1 MDSGG
6 QIGAM
11 GTFGLTAVNCPLTVR
26 GALGIARAGLGN
38 TLALTG
44 DTVDLDYATAALSV
58 VDAADVPTGRIV
70 INGRVITSI
79 SKAARADI
87 AGKTPQEISLRLGI
101 ADVNRTTSLF
111 RARNLAL
118 NGVDAV
124 LIQNSGPGA
133 AIYRR
138 LPGHRDRGA
147 RRHPVRDSG
156 ADRG

>member
-1 MDSGG
+1 MDPGW

-11 GTFGLTAVNCPLTVR
+11 GTFGLTAVNGPLTVR

-87 AGKTPQEISLRLGI
+87 VGKTPQEISLRLGI

-111 RARNLAL
+111 RAQPRAQW
-118 NGVDAV
+118 GGR
-124 LIQNSGPGA
+124 GPDPEQRP
-133 AIYRR
+133 RR
-138 LPGHRDRGA
+138 RDLSTPAWASRSWRPPPSCSRL
-147 RRHPVRDSG
+147 RR
-156 ADRG
+156 